1 MVSPGKHSFLSTL
14 NYLNNKIIILEN
26 AKPGKDIYFN
36 RELSWLSFNY
46 RVLQEAKDKNVPLLE
61 RLKFLAIYSSNLDEF
76 FRVRVASLRG
86 LLALKTRTQK
96 KLQFDPQELLDEIK
110 QKVNNQQDEFGRI
123 YREEILPELK
133 RNNIYI
139 VDDKFFPKSSKK
151 YLESYF
157 SDKAVPFIKTFLFD
171 KAGHSTF
178 LQNKA
183 LYFAVCLTEKDRS
196 DRKSKDA
203 NTEYEY
209 AIVEIP
215 SDKLGRFITLPV
227 INGKNY
233 VMFLDDVIK
242 LFLPEIFPSHKIVSC
257 YSIKLTRDAELYI
270 DDEFTGNLLAK
281 IKKGL
286 SKRKSGVPSRF
297 LYDNKM
303 PKSFLRFLRDRL
315 NLKKDDLIE
324 GGRYHNF
331 NDFFSFPNFNLTK
344 LEYDHLPSI
353 VSVDFD
359 KHKSVFDAISEKD
372 VLLSFPYQSYEYVL
386 KFLEDAA
393 KDPDVKSIHI
403 TLYRVASESQ
413 VIGSLLKAV
422 ENGKKVT
429 AFVEVKAR
437 FDEEANFSS
446 GEALQNGGVK
456 VLYSFPGLKVHSK
469 ICAVERIE
477 KKKTNFYTYLGTGN
491 FNEKTARIYCDHAL
505 FTKDK
510 QIGKDVKNVFKFLL
524 NKNDDQSFDKL
535 LVAPF
540 NLRSTFTQLIDN
552 EIKNAGDG
560 KKAEITIKLNSLEDR
575 KMIRK
580 LYEASQAGVRIKII
594 VRGIC
599 CLIPGKK
606 GLSEKISA
614 VSIVDRFLEHARI
627 YVFHNNSDK
636 LMYVASADWMR
647 RNLSRRVE
655 VGFPILDNK
664 IKSLLLRV
672 IDLQWIDNTKARK
685 IDTAQRDN
693 YKTSKRKKSIRSQYE
708 IYNYIKNFNTD

>member
-1 MVSPGKHSFLSTL
+1 MEKETP
-14 NYLNNKIIILEN
+14 N
-26 AKPGKDIYFN
+26 KDIFFN

-76 FRVRVASLRG
+76 FRVRVASLRS
-86 LLALKTRTQK
+86 LLALKTKTQK
-96 KLQFDPQELLDEIK
+96 KLQFDPQKLLDEIK
-110 QKVNNQQDEFGRI
+110 QTVNKQQDEFGRI
-123 YREEILPELK
+123 YRDEILPELK
-133 RNNIYI
+133 KNNIYI
-139 VDDKFFPKSSKK
+139 VDDKNFPKSSKK
-151 YLESYF
+151 YLQSYF
-157 SDKAVPFIKTFLFD
+157 SDKVVPLIHTVLLNKD
-171 KAGHSTF
+171 EHSTF

-183 LYFAVCLTEKDRS
+183 LYFAVCLTKKVQRGILNE
-196 DRKSKDA
+196 
-203 NTEYEY
+203 NVNVENEY

-227 INGKNY
+227 IKGKNY
-233 VMFLDDVIK
+233 LMFLDDVIK
-242 LFLPEIFPSHKIVSC
+242 LFLPDIFPSHKIVSC

-286 SKRKSGVPSRF
+286 SKRKMGVPSRF

-303 PKSFLRFLRDRL
+303 PKSFLKFLREAL

-344 LEYDHLPSI
+344 LEYEPLPPI
-353 VSVDFD
+353 VSKDFD
-359 KHKSVFDAISEKD
+359 KHYSVFDAISEKD
-372 VLLSFPYQSYEYVL
+372 ILLSFPYQSYGYVL
-386 KFLEDAA
+386 KFLEEAA
-393 KDPDVKSIHI
+393 NDPDVKSIEI
-403 TLYRVASESQ
+403 TLYRVASESL
-413 VIGSLLKAV
+413 VIRSLLKAI

-437 FDEEANFSS
+437 FDEESNFSS
-446 GEALQNGGVK
+446 GEALQNGGVN

-469 ICAVERIE
+469 LCVVERV
-477 KKKTNFYTYLGTGN
+477 KKGKTNFYTYLGTGN

-505 FTKDK
+505 LTKDK
-510 QIGKDVKNVFKFLL
+510 QIAKDAKKVFKFLL
-524 NKNDDQSFDKL
+524 NKDNEQSFDKL

-540 NLRSTFTQLIDN
+540 NLRSTFMQLIDN
-552 EIKNAGDG
+552 EIRNASDG

-575 KMIRK
+575 KMIKK
-580 LYEASQAGVRIKII
+580 LYEASQAGVRIKVI

-599 CLIPGKK
+599 CLIPGRK
-606 GLSEKISA
+606 GLSEKIA
-614 VSIVDRFLEHARI
+614 VVSIIDRFLEHARI
-627 YVFHNNSDK
+627 YVFHNNGDK

-655 VGFPILDNK
+655 VGFPILDKK
-664 IKSLLLRV
+664 IKSFLLKV
-672 IDLQWIDNTKARK
+672 IALQWIDNTKARK

-693 YKTSKRKKSIRSQYE
+693 YKTSRSKKYIRSQYE
-708 IYNYIKNFNTD
+708 IYNYINNNNTG

>member
-1 MVSPGKHSFLSTL
+1 MEKVNL
-14 NYLNNKIIILEN
+14 N
-26 AKPGKDIYFN
+26 KDIFFN

-76 FRVRVASLRG
+76 FRVRVASLRS
-86 LLALKTRTQK
+86 LLALKTKTRK
-96 KLQFDPQELLDEIK
+96 KLQFDPQILLDEIK
-110 QKVNNQQDEFGRI
+110 QTVNKQQDEFGRI

-133 RNNIYI
+133 KNNIYI
-139 VDDKFFPKSSKK
+139 VDDKNFPKFSKK
-151 YLESYF
+151 YLQSYF
-157 SDKAVPFIKTFLFD
+157 SDKVFPFIHTLLLD
-171 KAGHSTF
+171 KDKQSTF

-183 LYFAVCLTEKDRS
+183 LYFAVCLIKKDQS
-196 DRKSKDA
+196 DIKNK
-203 NTEYEY
+203 NVNVEYEY

-215 SDKLGRFITLPV
+215 SEKLGRFITLPT
-227 INGKNY
+227 NNDKNY

-242 LFLPEIFPSHKIVSC
+242 LFLPDIFPSHKIDSC

-286 SKRKSGVPSRF
+286 SKRKTGVPSRF

-303 PKSFLRFLRDRL
+303 PKSFLKFLRGTL

-344 LEYDHLPSI
+344 LEFEPLPPI
-353 VSVDFD
+353 VSKDFD
-359 KHKSVFDAISEKD
+359 KYNSAFDAISEKD
-372 VLLSFPYQSYEYVL
+372 VLLSFPYQSYGYVL
-386 KFLEDAA
+386 KFLEEAA
-393 KDPDVKSIHI
+393 NDPDVKTIKI
-403 TLYRVASESQ
+403 TLYRVASDSL
-413 VIGSLLKAV
+413 VIRSLIKAV

-437 FDEEANFSS
+437 FDEESNFSS

-469 ICAVERIE
+469 LCVVERVE
-477 KKKTNFYTYLGTGN
+477 KGKTNFYTYLGTGN

-510 QIGKDVKNVFKFLL
+510 QIAKDANNVFKFLL
-524 NKNDDQSFDKL
+524 NKDEEQSFDKL

-540 NLRSTFTQLIDN
+540 NMRSTFVSLIDN
-552 EIKNAGDG
+552 EIKNSKGG
-560 KKAEITIKLNSLEDR
+560 KKAEIIIKLNSIEDR
-575 KMIRK
+575 KMIKK
-580 LYEASQAGVRIKII
+580 LYEASQAGVKIKLI

-606 GLSEKISA
+606 RLSKNISA
-614 VSIVDRFLEHARI
+614 ISIVDRFLEHARI
-627 YVFHNNSDK
+627 YVFHNGGK
-636 LMYVASADWMR
+636 KIMYVASADWMR
-647 RNLSRRVE
+647 RNLSRRIE
-655 VGFPILDNK
+655 VAFPILDKK
-664 IKSLLLRV
+664 IKAQLLKL
-672 IDLQWIDNTKARK
+672 IELQWNDNTKARV
-685 IDTAQRDN
+685 IDAEQKNEYR
-693 YKTSKRKKSIRSQYE
+693 TSKSKKKIRSQYE
-708 IYNYIKNFNTD
+708 IYDYIKEINSV